1 MQIFGWISGLF
12 GVFFWIGEWETGG
25 MRIDGRIIRRLWFF
39 VVDWRH
45 KNSWP
50 GLGEQEILGCLIQF
64 TGSWHL
70 PPPGGGS
77 DQCTFAETIQTTRND
92 ARELSF
98 LKLHDS
104 RGSAGNTK
112 LSFRCGA
119 KIKKKSIAPWP
130 FVLCLTLR
138 VAGATAASDFG
149 VLSSFGRF
157 HSFFLCSGPHLSNIW
172 QQRTADGFLLRK
184 FKNNTLPSSRR
195 LVQKML
201 NISFF
206 FWGGG
211 RHALDCGR
219 CTIQSKFECFSLL
232 VRPQEL
238 LLWRCC
244 AFFSIENGVGLSTG
258 RFLSANNQNEL
269 PQMAATTAAKSSSF
283 AYTGDQ

>member
-1 MQIFGWISGLF
+1 MQIYANFKQKIFHYFEFVEIWNFVILVEIYANLCKFSVEFLGSLE
-12 GVFFWIGEWETGG
+12 FFLDWRWETGG

-119 KIKKKSIAPWP
+119 KIKKKNRLHRCRLF
-130 FVLCLTLR
+130 FVWLSVSQVQRRPLTL
-138 VAGATAASDFG
+138 G
-149 VLSSFGRF
+149 
-157 HSFFLCSGPHLSNIW
+157 FFLFLANFIHFFCVPAHIYRISGNSVPPM
-172 QQRTADGFLLRK
+172 A
-184 FKNNTLPSSRR
+184 SS
-195 LVQKML
+195 
-201 NISFF
+201 
-206 FWGGG
+206 
-211 RHALDCGR
+211 
-219 CTIQSKFECFSLL
+219 
-232 VRPQEL
+232 
-238 LLWRCC
+238 
-244 AFFSIENGVGLSTG
+244 
-258 RFLSANNQNEL
+258 
-269 PQMAATTAAKSSSF
+269 
-283 AYTGDQ
+283 